1 MRRFSTVV
9 IIHPT
14 TRPPHLAQTAADDVP
29 FDLRRGSIAS
39 LAAAV
44 RGIGHVGN
52 EMASAPKAAQVP
64 LVEERGKATFVD
76 REIVVRIW
84 VDQQVRQGKIS
95 AAKAHEFWLKHGHDY
110 LENVKSW
117 FPIAKDSRSG
127 AQTLRTIISELG
139 VFGRY
144 YLKTYRGREHVIFK
158 GYAGARKFLTGT
170 RYGLEHSKI
179 ISLKMTKAGF
189 KDAAHEGLV
198 FGLIFCTVLDI
209 VDYATSDHMTLGELF
224 GTVGTD
230 IVKVLAVTGASYLA
244 AVGTAALMG
253 TAVIA
258 IGPVVAGLV
267 VGIGLAIVLDML
279 DKHFG
284 VTKKLGE
291 LCDEGLHRLEAMA
304 ARARAEGIAAWH
316 NVENSRV
323 VRDLSCEAHDV
334 ANWIG
339 RQASSVN
346 WAYGFL

>member
-1 MRRFSTVV
+1 
-9 IIHPT
+9 
-14 TRPPHLAQTAADDVP
+14 
-29 FDLRRGSIAS
+29 
-39 LAAAV
+39 
-44 RGIGHVGN
+44 
-52 EMASAPKAAQVP
+52 MATSPGVARAP
-64 LVEERGKATFVD
+64 LVQERGKATFVD

-84 VDQQVRQGKIS
+84 VDQQVRQGKIT

-117 FPIAKDSRSG
+117 FPIAKDTRSG
-127 AQTLRTIISELG
+127 VQTLRLIIAELG

-158 GYAGARKFLTGT
+158 GYAGARRFLTGT

-179 ISLKMTKAGF
+179 VSLKMTKAGF
-189 KDAAHEGLV
+189 KDAAREGLV

-224 GTVGTD
+224 GTIGTD
-230 IVKVLAVTGASYLA
+230 IAKLLAVTGASYLA

-253 TAVIA
+253 PAVVA
-258 IGPVVAGLV
+258 IGPIVAGLV
-267 VGIGLAIVLDML
+267 IGVGLAIVLDML
-279 DKHFG
+279 DKQFG

-291 LCDEGLHRLEAMA
+291 RCDEGLHRLEAMA
-304 ARARAEGIAAWH
+304 ARARADGAAAWH
-316 NVENSRV
+316 RVESSQV
-323 VRDLSCEAHDV
+323 VRDLSREAHDV
-334 ANWIG
+334 ADWVG